1 MVFKHSI
8 SKGVFVQDI
17 RRRHLST
24 AHRKHFR
31 WSENLH
37 IYVSSCILS
46 SIQDKD
52 VPINKRLNM
61 LIIYSLILRVIHKNG
76 IYLFWDR
83 TFLDAY
89 ILVCSEKK
97 IYGLRKGQNIP
108 KKCYYETNFNDQRN
122 VKKISRV
129 PPDDYLRQSVHLD
142 FTLYV

>member
-61 LIIYSLILRVIHKNG
+61 LIIYSLILRVTHKNG
-76 IYLFWDR
+76 IYLFWER

-97 IYGLRKGQNIP
+97 YMGCGKGKIYR
-108 KKCYYETNFNDQRN
+108 KKCNYETNFNDQRN
-122 VKKISRV
+122 VKKNLKSATRRLFA
-129 PPDDYLRQSVHLD
+129 PKRS
-142 FTLYV
+142 FGFYV